1 LDSAL
6 GALSLSAVCG
16 ARPRVPFFVER
27 AGDIMIDL
35 FPKLRGLSTDEGG
48 EDIVEYALLAAFIAI
63 VAAAIL
69 IQMAPLIQGI
79 YQRLLDFLAQ
89 A

>member
-1 LDSAL
+1 MN
-6 GALSLSAVCG
+6 
-16 ARPRVPFFVER
+16 RF
-27 AGDIMIDL
+27 
-35 FPKLRGLSTDEGG
+35 FPKLRGLVADERGQ
-48 EDIVEYALLAAFIAI
+48 DIVEYALLASFVAL

>member
-1 LDSAL
+1 MRSMF
-6 GALSLSAVCG
+6 SKF
-16 ARPRVPFFVER
+16 R
-27 AGDIMIDL
+27 DL
-35 FPKLRGLSTDEGG
+35 ASDESGQ
-48 EDIVEYALLAAFIAI
+48 DVVEYALLAAFVAI

-79 YQRLLDFLAQ
+79 YQRVLDFLAQ

>member
-1 LDSAL
+1 MKGL
-6 GALSLSAVCG
+6 VTE
-16 ARPRVPFFVER
+16 ARELAREED
-27 AGDIMIDL
+27 GQ
-35 FPKLRGLSTDEGG
+35 
-48 EDIVEYALLAAFIAI
+48 DIVEYALLAAFIAI

>member
-1 LDSAL
+1 MKR
-6 GALSLSAVCG
+6 LSARLC
-16 ARPRVPFFVER
+16 
-27 AGDIMIDL
+27 
-35 FPKLRGLSTDEGG
+35 GLSPEEQGQ
-48 EDIVEYALLAAFIAI
+48 DIVEYALLSAFIAI
-63 VAAAIL
+63 VAAVIL

>member
-1 LDSAL
+1 MKGL
-6 GALSLSAVCG
+6 VTE
-16 ARPRVPFFVER
+16 ARELAR
-27 AGDIMIDL
+27 
-35 FPKLRGLSTDEGG
+35 DEDGQ
-48 EDIVEYALLAAFIAI
+48 DIVEYALLSAFIAI

>member
-1 LDSAL
+1 MRGLI
-6 GALSLSAVCG
+6 
-16 ARPRVPFFVER
+16 PR
-27 AGDIMIDL
+27 
-35 FPKLRGLSTDEGG
+35 LRGLATEEGG
-48 EDIVEYALLAAFIAI
+48 QDIVEYALLSAFIAI

-69 IQMAPLIQGI
+69 IQMAPLIAGI

>member
-1 LDSAL
+1 ML
-6 GALSLSAVCG
+6 GYCEG
-16 ARPRVPFFVER
+16 AGF
-27 AGDIMIDL
+27 ATAKLNGGDAM
-35 FPKLRGLSTDEGG
+35 KGLVTEARELAREEDGQ
-48 EDIVEYALLAAFIAI
+48 DIVEYALLAAFIAI

>member
-1 LDSAL
+1 M
-6 GALSLSAVCG
+6 
-16 ARPRVPFFVER
+16 RR
-27 AGDIMIDL
+27 L
-35 FPKLRGLSTDEGG
+35 FSKFRGLASDEGG
-48 EDIVEYALLAAFIAI
+48 QDIVEYALLAAFIAI

-79 YQRLLDFLAQ
+79 YQRVLDYLAQ